1 MWYSSVV
8 RPLLFKLPPERVHY
22 GAMGAL
28 KRALAVPGL
37 SGWLRSQFHFSHP
50 ALETQAFGLTFP
62 NPVGLAAGFDK
73 NAAWIDALAALGFGF
88 VEIGTVTPRPQAGNP
103 KPRLF
108 RLPADE
114 ALINRMGFN
123 NAGLDKVIEN
133 LKKRKSNI
141 LVGGNIGKN
150 KNTPNEEAVADYL
163 AVFKGLF
170 PWVDYF
176 VVNVSSPNTPN
187 LRALQAKKPLS
198 EILESLQAHNQA
210 QNRQKPI
217 LLKIAPDLS
226 TEQLNEVI
234 EVVQETG
241 IAGMVISNT
250 TLSREGLQTPSALLQ
265 SFGEGGLSGRPLKN
279 RSTELVR
286 FVHQQSQGAIP
297 IVAAGGIRRAED
309 VREKIQAGANLVQ
322 VYTGFVY
329 EGPGMVYR
337 IKRALIL

>member
-8 RPLLFKLPPERVHY
+8 RPLLFRLPPERVHY

-28 KRALAVPGL
+28 QGALALPGL
-37 SGWLRSQFHFSHP
+37 SGWLRAQYHFAHP
-50 ALETQAFGLTFP
+50 ALETQAFGLQFP
-62 NPVGLAAGFDK
+62 NPIGLAAGFDK
-73 NAAWIDALAALGFGF
+73 NAVWIDALAALGFGF
-88 VEIGTVTPRPQAGNP
+88 VEIGTVTPRPQEGNP

-133 LKKRKSNI
+133 LKKRKSKI

-163 AVFKGLF
+163 TVFKGLF

-198 EILESLQAHNQA
+198 EILESLQVHNQS
-210 QNRQKPI
+210 QNRPKPI

-226 TEQLNEVI
+226 TEQLDEVI
-234 EVVQETG
+234 AVVQETG

-279 RSTELVR
+279 PSTALVR
-286 FVHQQSQGAIP
+286 YVYQQTKGTLP
-297 IVAAGGIRRAED
+297 IIGVGGICRAED
-309 VREKIQAGANLVQ
+309 VKEKLQAGASLVQ
-322 VYTGFVY
+322 IYTGFVY
-329 EGPGMVYR
+329 EGPGMVYQ
-337 IKRALIL
+337 IKRSLIS